1 MLVNLNIYSYTC
13 KYTYTHMFTTSVVD
27 HKYTTTIIFE
37 NDSMSLSFSRIRARP
52 LSPPLYHVTGGECPR
67 GRQCRFAHNIHELGQ
82 VFYIVTQTRKPTQV
96 HEAALGEK
104 IATRACIAESKSISP
119 SKENQEILITKSQ
132 KPHLHSKLPEEM
144 LDDKL
149 EIGLSSH
156 RTSHNTS
163 HNTHLTLHN
172 TVNAAVAESDKK
184 AFAMLENLFGFTFEE
199 TLRAG
204 DNPPHSRLSSGPSTI
219 HEVEE
224 SAQTTLHNATAG
236 KEALLIS
243 MAAVGKCPWKIQS
256 TALHCDASGK
266 YSPVMDEL
274 TENPAA
280 VMGLSLMSGI
290 APLLVQEDHCLKQT
304 CQYGETCTFG
314 HKILRNILKKNGG
327 EMSASVL
334 CSTFYQHSEVGCAH
348 IRQGH
353 GSFKAFVTTTPLKDF
368 VEFMPDGVGVVCIC
382 AVWDACMLQ

>member
-1 MLVNLNIYSYTC
+1 MLVNINIYSYTC
-13 KYTYTHMFTTSVVD
+13 KYTHTHTFITSVVD
-27 HKYTTTIIFE
+27 HKYTTTTIFE
-37 NDSMSLSFSRIRARP
+37 IDRMSLSFSRIRARP
-52 LSPPLYHVTGGECPR
+52 LSPPPYHVTGGECPR
-67 GRQCRFAHNIHELGQ
+67 GQQCRFAHNIHELGQ

-96 HEAALGEK
+96 HEAELGK
-104 IATRACIAESKSISP
+104 RIATRACIAESKSMSP

-149 EIGLSSH
+149 EIPLECH
-156 RTSHNTS
+156 LTSHNM
-163 HNTHLTLHN
+163 
-172 TVNAAVAESDKK
+172 VDAAVAESDKK

-199 TLRAG
+199 TVRGG
-204 DNPPHSRLSSGPSTI
+204 DNPRHSRPSSGPSSI
-219 HEVEE
+219 HQVEE

-243 MAAVGKCPWKIQS
+243 MAAVSKCPWKTQS
-256 TALHCDASGK
+256 TALHRDASGK
-266 YSPVMDEL
+266 SSPVMDEL
-274 TENPAA
+274 TENPAP

-290 APLLVQEDHCLKQT
+290 GPVLVQEDHCLKQT
-304 CQYGETCTFG
+304 CQHGETCTFG
-314 HKILRNILKKNGG
+314 HKILRNILRKNGG

-368 VEFMPDGVGVVCIC
+368 VEFMPDGVGVVCVC
-382 AVWDACMLQ
+382 AVWDTCMLQWC